1 MVSNFK
7 GLSSFG
13 DGFVVKN
20 NHRTVPLITV
30 FVGLILFRFIDTG
43 FLLIYIVI
51 AVVIGEPIKKAMQ
64 KASYNRIIRKV

>member
-1 MVSNFK
+1 M
-7 GLSSFG
+7 
-13 DGFVVKN
+13 VKN